1 MVIKNLRYFYNLFQ
15 QHTTLNSAILLFLIQ
30 KRMAENDNYYDQGYN
45 KTCLSDN
52 SSMYNTI
59 VTEDTL
65 IETSR

>member
-1 MVIKNLRYFYNLFQ
+1 MVIKNLRYFYNYFNNTHQ
-15 QHTTLNSAILLFLIQ
+15 LNSAILLFLIQ
-30 KRMAENDNYYDQGYN
+30 KRMADNDNYYDQGFN